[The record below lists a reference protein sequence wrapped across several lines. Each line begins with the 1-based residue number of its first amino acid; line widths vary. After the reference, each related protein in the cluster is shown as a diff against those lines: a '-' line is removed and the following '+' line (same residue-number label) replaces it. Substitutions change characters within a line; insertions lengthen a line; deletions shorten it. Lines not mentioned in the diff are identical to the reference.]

1 MCVTHYVMP
10 ASLGST
16 LQTSTA
22 VRCSPTF
29 SISSYNSPKSDITYE
44 PPTKSVTTPANEHY
58 SPVQTPISTIATQQ
72 SSPVGVSQQPSPVV
86 DTQLNSPVL
95 PVSPVLRN
103 SPAQSVNQDSPI
115 AQVSPVVETR
125 QSSPVVATQQD
136 SPVLETRSSSP
147 VSGNVSLEYS
157 QPSTPEADHVITRG
171 FQEVCQVSTH
181 AIKLFVMVTT

>member
-1 MCVTHYVMP
+1 MP

-22 VRCSPTF
+22 VRCSPTS
-29 SISSYNSPKSDITYE
+29 SISSYNSPKSDTTYE
-44 PPTKSVTTPANEHY
+44 PPTTSVTTPADEHY
-58 SPVQTPISTIATQQ
+58 SPVQTPITTIATQQ
-72 SSPVGVSQQPSPVV
+72 SSPVGVSQQPSPFV
-86 DTQLNSPVL
+86 DTQLDSPVL
-95 PVSPVLRN
+95 QN

-125 QSSPVVATQQD
+125 QSSLVVATQQD

-171 FQEVCQVSTH
+171 FQVVCQVSTH
-181 AIKLFVMVTT
+181 AIKLFFMVTTYLGANIRGRW